1 MSKKYIQP
9 ILFTAVYAAA
19 LAYFGY
25 KVLKDAWEHPPKD
38 DEDGRKLIVD
48 YDIDGNPIVVSSNEV
63 DIDTT
68 LEAWGEQNRLI
79 KSRMK

>member
-1 MSKKYIQP
+1 MSKVIQP
-9 ILFTAVYAAA
+9 ILFTVYGAA

-25 KVLKDAWEHPPKD
+25 KVLKDAWDNPPKD
-38 DEDGRKLIVD
+38 DEDSRKLIVD
-48 YDIDGNPIVVSSNEV
+48 YDIDGNPIVVSSTEV

-68 LEAWGEQNRLI
+68 LEAWGEQNRLL